1 MIRFFIPSILLL
13 LVPAIAPA
21 QVNQTADASIEVVG
35 GLSVAKLTDLDF
47 GTVFPQ
53 SGMNVT
59 VSVDP
64 STDPN
69 AASFEV
75 ISYNG
80 ALIFLNWTVDQ
91 PGPGLLFTPEVTSH
105 TSIASLSGPLPNGG
119 SFTVTQDNNHFI
131 WVGGILE
138 VQPTVLPGTYSGVI
152 TISVTY

>member
-1 MIRFFIPSILLL
+1 MIRFIIPSLLLL

-35 GLSVAKLTDLDF
+35 GLSVVKLTDLDF

-53 SGMNVT
+53 AGMNVT

-64 STDPN
+64 ATDPN

-80 ALIFLNWTVDQ
+80 ALIFVNWTIDQ

-105 TSIASLSGPLPNGG
+105 TYSAPLSGPLPNGG
-119 SFTVTQDNNHFI
+119 SFSVTQDNNHFI
-131 WVGGILE
+131 WVGGSLE
-138 VQPTVLPGTYSGVI
+138 VQPTVLPGLYSGVF

>member
-1 MIRFFIPSILLL
+1 MIRFFIPSLLML
-13 LVPAIAPA
+13 MVPVIVPA
-21 QVNQTADASIEVVG
+21 QVNVTADASIEVIG
-35 GLSVAKLTDLDF
+35 GLSVVKLTDLDF

-53 SGMNVT
+53 AGMNIT

-64 STDPN
+64 ATDPN

-80 ALIFLNWTVDQ
+80 ALIFVNWTIDQ
-91 PGPGLLFTPEVTSH
+91 PGPGLFFTPEVTSH
-105 TSIASLSGPLPNGG
+105 TSTASLSGPLPIGG
-119 SFTVTQDNNHFI
+119 SFSVTQDNNHFI

-138 VQPTVLPGTYSGVI
+138 VQPTVLPGTYSGVF